1 MGREELGCRS
11 IKYMP
16 NIDFYYS
23 IEKDAENW
31 IDRIFNQ
38 ENITFISQKDIVD
51 KYPKN
56 LLDKVRAVNNYK
68 EAKQI
73 VISFLKNDA
82 INSNKAFVIE
92 EELRALRSSWEI
104 RENNFFM
111 ALEKVLEKP
120 IYTENFSGYLTTFFK
135 CPYSEK
141 ENWFMVNFWNSLP
154 EQITTIA
161 HEILHLQFLHQYRP
175 ILGKSLDEEKIQK
188 LKEALTF
195 LLNEKEFYGIL
206 LKQDKGYE
214 EHAILRKKLKDLWR
228 ESREFHLFLPKA
240 IKIM

>member
-1 MGREELGCRS
+1 MS
-11 IKYMP
+11 HI
-16 NIDFYYS
+16 NFYYS
-23 IEKDAENW
+23 IDKDAENW

-38 ENITFISQKDIVD
+38 ENITFISQKDIID

-56 LLDKVRAVNNYK
+56 LLNRIQAVNNYE

-73 VISFLKNDA
+73 VTNFLKNDA

-92 EELRALRSSWEI
+92 EELKALKSSWKA
-104 RENNFFM
+104 RENHFFV
-111 ALEKVLEKP
+111 ALEKILEKP
-120 IYTENFSGYLTTFFK
+120 IYTENFSGYITTFFK

-141 ENWFMVNFWNSLP
+141 ENWFMVNFWSSLP

-161 HEILHLQFLHQYRP
+161 HEILHLQFLHQYRS
-175 ILGKSLDEEKIQK
+175 ILEKSLDEEKIQV

-206 LKQDKGYE
+206 LKPDKGYE
-214 EHAILRKKLKDLWR
+214 DHAILRKKLKDLWR
-228 ESREFHLFLPKA
+228 ESREFHLFLLEA
-240 IKIM
+240 MEIV

>member
-1 MGREELGCRS
+1 
-11 IKYMP
+11 MP

-23 IEKDAENW
+23 IDKDAENW

-38 ENITFISQKDIVD
+38 ENITFIPQKDIID

-56 LLDKVRAVNNYK
+56 LLDKVQAVNNYE

-73 VISFLKNDA
+73 VTNFLKNDA

-92 EELRALRSSWEI
+92 EELKALKSSWKA
-104 RENNFFM
+104 RENHFFV
-111 ALEKVLEKP
+111 ALEKILEKP

-141 ENWFMVNFWNSLP
+141 ENWFMINFWSSLP

-175 ILGKSLDEEKIQK
+175 ILEKSLDEEKIQN

-195 LLNEKEFYGIL
+195 LLNEREFNGVL

-214 EHAILRKKLKDLWR
+214 NHAILRENLKNLWR
-228 ESREFHLFLPKA
+228 ESREFHLFLLEA
-240 IKIM
+240 MEIV

>member
-1 MGREELGCRS
+1 MS
-11 IKYMP
+11 HI
-16 NIDFYYS
+16 NFYYS
-23 IEKDAENW
+23 IDKDAENW

-38 ENITFISQKDIVD
+38 ENITFIPQKDIID

-56 LLDKVRAVNNYK
+56 LLDKVQAVNNYE

-73 VISFLKNDA
+73 VTNFLKNDA

-92 EELRALRSSWEI
+92 EELKALKSSWKA
-104 RENNFFM
+104 RENHFFV
-111 ALEKVLEKP
+111 ALEKILEKP

-141 ENWFMVNFWNSLP
+141 ENWFMINFWSSLP

-175 ILGKSLDEEKIQK
+175 ILEKSLDEEKIQN

-195 LLNEKEFYGIL
+195 LLNEREFNGVL

-214 EHAILRKKLKDLWR
+214 NHAILRENLKNLWR
-228 ESREFHLFLPKA
+228 ESREFHLFLLEA
-240 IKIM
+240 MEIV

>member
-1 MGREELGCRS
+1 
-11 IKYMP
+11 MP

-23 IEKDAENW
+23 IDKDAENW

-38 ENITFISQKDIVD
+38 ENITFIPQKDIID

-56 LLDKVRAVNNYK
+56 LLDKVQAVNNYE

-73 VISFLKNDA
+73 VTNFLKNDA

-92 EELRALRSSWEI
+92 EELKALKSSWKA
-104 RENNFFM
+104 RENHFFV
-111 ALEKVLEKP
+111 ALEKILEKP
-120 IYTENFSGYLTTFFK
+120 IYTENFSGYITTFFK

-141 ENWFMVNFWNSLP
+141 ENWFMINFWSSLP

-175 ILGKSLDEEKIQK
+175 ILEKSLDEEKIQN

-195 LLNEKEFYGIL
+195 LLNEREFNGVL

-214 EHAILRKKLKDLWR
+214 NHAILRENLKNLWR
-228 ESREFHLFLPKA
+228 ESREFHLFLLEA
-240 IKIM
+240 MEIV

>member
-1 MGREELGCRS
+1 MS
-11 IKYMP
+11 HI
-16 NIDFYYS
+16 NFYYS
-23 IEKDAENW
+23 IDKDAENW

-38 ENITFISQKDIVD
+38 ENITFISQKDIID

-56 LLDKVRAVNNYK
+56 LLNRIQAVNNYE

-73 VISFLKNDA
+73 VTNFLKNDA

-92 EELRALRSSWEI
+92 EELKALKSSWKA
-104 RENNFFM
+104 RENHFFV
-111 ALEKVLEKP
+111 ALEKILEKP

-141 ENWFMVNFWNSLP
+141 ENWFMINFWSSLP

-175 ILGKSLDEEKIQK
+175 ILEKSLDEEKIQN

-195 LLNEKEFYGIL
+195 LLNEREFNGVL

-214 EHAILRKKLKDLWR
+214 NHAILRENLKNLWR
-228 ESREFHLFLPKA
+228 ESREFHLFLLEA
-240 IKIM
+240 MEIV